1 MGRFSF
7 YKVLEGDYAGKTI
20 FAENIGYQKYPN
32 EFHGMSTAK
41 INSALKEPNRA
52 SGIWCHT
59 YSVLLN
65 HKHYGKVEGDVVN
78 HGNFIDLVTALDGD
92 NWPITEGDLVFYP
105 LKGRVSVGTVTKVFD
120 TLNICSNSGYYRKIT
135 VKDSKTRKSVTL
147 NPNKVLLNT
156 GKKYD

>member
-20 FAENIGYQKYPN
+20 FAENIGYQKHPN

-59 YSVLLN
+59 YYVLLN

-92 NWPITEGDLVFYP
+92 NCPITEGASVFYP
-105 LKGRVSVGTVTKVFD
+105 LKGGVSVGTVTKVFD
-120 TLNICSNSGYYRKIT
+120 KLDISNKGYYRKIT
-135 VKDSKTRKSVTL
+135 IKDSKTNKSVTI
-147 NPNKVLLNT
+147 NPNKTLLNT